1 MKRFALAALAAACL
15 VATSAVAA
23 LADTAAAAAS
33 NIVTIPYGD
42 YIQTALPFVGW
53 AIGLA
58 ATYAMRHLPSSLV
71 AVLKTSM
78 AEQLFARAIDFALN
92 AVAGATK
99 GKKLDATIGN
109 AVIAQAVQYILQYG
123 PGWLVK
129 WLGNE
134 QGLRDRIV
142 ARLDLQPDV
151 ALMPVIAMNA
161 GVQVVQQTLQQVAP

>member
-1 MKRFALAALAAACL
+1 MKRFALVAAAACL
-15 VATSAVAA
+15 IATSSVAA
-23 LADTAAAAAS
+23 FADTAAAVS

-42 YIQTALPFVGW
+42 YIQAALPFVGW

-58 ATYAMRHLPSSLV
+58 ATFALRHLPSSLV
-71 AVLKTSM
+71 AVLKTSL
-78 AEQLFARAIDFALN
+78 AEQMFARAIDFALN
-92 AVAGATK
+92 AVAGASK

-123 PGWLVK
+123 PGFMVK

-151 ALMPVIAMNA
+151 ALMPVIA
-161 GVQVVQQTLQQVAP
+161 GSVVVQTLQQVAP